1 MFCQRCCNLSL
12 PQAHPP
18 ATDAASTAASDCSVT
33 ESGCGAGQSLGTS
46 DEMSCP
52 AILVTLPDPSC
63 FSDSCL
69 VFFGTFL
76 QIFPLHIDFNK
87 FNPEGPKSIASL
99 PFPRR
104 WSQTWHFWFAHRQ
117 SLCPRARRNLQH
129 FSAGWITK
137 MEFARLDVYE
147 DSSCRQKFER

>member
-76 QIFPLHIDFNK
+76 QIFSSTHRFQQIQSRRPEIDCIPALSSQMEPNLAFLVRAPAVAVPESEAQLAAFLSWLDNK
-87 FNPEGPKSIASL
+87 NGVCK
-99 PFPRR
+99 
-104 WSQTWHFWFAHRQ
+104 
-117 SLCPRARRNLQH
+117 ARCL
-129 FSAGWITK
+129 
-137 MEFARLDVYE
+137 
-147 DSSCRQKFER
+147 